1 MASGI
6 FIEAQNSL
14 VTTIT
19 NLGFK
24 PVTDPR
30 NIRPLSVL
38 ISPPT
43 FDSFTYNV
51 GDLTFT
57 ISVVAAPPANQ
68 DAIDW
73 LLTQVDTLM
82 NSSLPITSGRP
93 SVVTIGGQEL
103 PAYDLTMRIASR
115 RN

>member
-1 MASGI
+1 MPSGI
-6 FIEAQNSL
+6 FIEAQTAIVNA
-14 VTTIT
+14 IT
-19 NLGFK
+19 GLGFV

-30 NIRPLSVL
+30 NVRPLTVL
-38 ISPPT
+38 INPPT

-68 DAIDW
+68 DAVDY
-73 LLTQVDTLM
+73 LLTSVDSLM
-82 NSSLPITSGRP
+82 NSTLPITSGRP
-93 SVVTIGGQEL
+93 SSVSIGGQDL
-103 PAYDLTMRIASR
+103 PAYDLTVRISSR

>member
-6 FIEAQNSL
+6 FIEAQNAL
-14 VTTIT
+14 VSTIT
-19 NLGFK
+19 GLGFK

-30 NIRPLSVL
+30 NVRPLTVL
-38 ISPPT
+38 INPPT

-68 DAIDW
+68 DAVDY
-73 LLTQVDTLM
+73 LLTSVDTLM
-82 NSSLPITSGRP
+82 NSALPITSGRP

-103 PAYDLTMRIASR
+103 PAYDLTVRIASR

>member
-6 FIEAQNSL
+6 FIEARDALSA
-14 VTTIT
+14 TIT
-19 NLGFK
+19 ALGYK
-24 PVTDPR
+24 VVTDPR
-30 NIRPLSVL
+30 NVRPMSV
-38 ISPPT
+38 IIGPPT

-68 DAIDW
+68 DAVDY

-82 NSSLPITSGRP
+82 NSTLPITSGRP

-103 PAYDLTMRIASR
+103 PAYDLTVRIASR

>member
-6 FIEAQNSL
+6 FIEARDAL
-14 VTTIT
+14 ATTIT
-19 NLGFK
+19 NLGYK
-24 PVTDPR
+24 VVTDSR
-30 NIRPLSVL
+30 NVRPLTVL
-38 ISPPT
+38 INPPT
-43 FDSFTYNV
+43 FDSFTFNV
-51 GDLTFT
+51 GDITFI

-82 NSSLPITSGRP
+82 NSALPITNGQP
-93 SVVTIGGQEL
+93 AVVSIGGQEL
-103 PAYDLTMRIASR
+103 PAYDLTVRISSR

>member
-14 VTTIT
+14 VATIT
-19 NLGFK
+19 ALGFQ

-103 PAYDLTMRIASR
+103 PAYDLTVRIASR